1 MGRGERE
8 MSFITMYHPKSKSRT
23 WISFKANDLV
33 FLQEEMGTYY
43 DRSFCGNDALRF
55 QFENSA
61 CKAKVPI
68 PIVLI
73 VIPRLFTL

>member
-8 MSFITMYHPKSKSRT
+8 MSFITMYSPKSKSRT
-23 WISFKANDLV
+23 WISFKANNLV
-33 FLQEEMGTYY
+33 LLQEEMGTYY

-61 CKAKVPI
+61 CKATVPT
-68 PIVLI
+68 VLL
-73 VIPRLFTL
+73 VIPWLFVL